1 MFNFFVWLLKQMA
14 FHAKSI
20 RMTINE
26 ILTMK
31 TIEAAFKFLMVV
43 LVLILQFTACSSDS
57 STSKQVEDGEVEF
70 SYASDYYFQLPD
82 TVEEIYE
89 SEEFDFHV
97 QNVVEGVDVVWG
109 MAFLPNGNMIFTE
122 RDGDMHLVSNGE
134 LVADPIAGVPEVWAE
149 GQGGLLD
156 VEPHPQYDENG
167 WLYFSYSKPGDGG
180 ANTAIVRARYDEESH
195 SLIDLEELYSATPF
209 TDRGQHFGSR
219 IKFDNEGY
227 MFFSIGDRG
236 NRDVN
241 PQDINRDGGKIYRL
255 HDDGSVPEN
264 NPFVGSD
271 GLDAA
276 YTYGVRNPQGMDL
289 HPETGIIWTN
299 EHGPRGG
306 DEINVHKEGG
316 LNFGWPEISYGINYN
331 GTSFTDDT
339 ARAGMEQPIWYWDP
353 SIAPS
358 GMAFVTSDNYPGWKG
373 DILNGALAF
382 QLISRIVVDGEDFV
396 KEERIL
402 EGIGRIRDV
411 EEAPDGYIY
420 FTNESNGTISRII
433 PVE

>member
-1 MFNFFVWLLKQMA
+1 
-14 FHAKSI
+14 
-20 RMTINE
+20 
-26 ILTMK
+26 MK
-31 TIEAAFKFLMVV
+31 NIQRVLKFLM
-43 LVLILQFTACSSDS
+43 LVIFTVTQMMACSNETSSSARQVDEGEAELTYQSDLYFS
-57 STSKQVEDGEVEF
+57 LPSAISEVYE
-70 SYASDYYFQLPD
+70 
-82 TVEEIYE
+82 TEEL
-89 SEEFDFHV
+89 DFHV
-97 QNVVEGVDVVWG
+97 QTVVENLDVVWG

-122 RDGDMHLVSNGE
+122 RTGDMHLVQDGE
-134 LVADPIAGVPEVWAE
+134 LVEEPIANVPEVWAE

-156 VEPHPQYDENG
+156 IEPHPQYEENG

-195 SLIDLEELYSATPF
+195 SLVDNEELYLATPF

-219 IKFDNEGY
+219 ISFDPNGY
-227 MFFSIGDRG
+227 LFFSIGDRG
-236 NRDVN
+236 NRDEN

-255 HDDGSVPEN
+255 NDDGSIPED
-264 NPFVGSD
+264 NPFVGEE
-271 GLDAA
+271 GLDAVW
-276 YTYGVRNPQGMDL
+276 TYGVRNPQGMDV

-306 DEINVHKEGG
+306 DEINVHDEGG

-339 ARAGMEQPIWYWDP
+339 ARAGMEQPVWYWDP

-358 GMAFVTSDNYPGWKG
+358 GMTFVTSDHYPGWKG

-382 QLISRIVVDGEDFV
+382 QLISRIVVDGEEFV
-396 KEERIL
+396 HEERIL

-420 FTNESNGTISRII
+420 FSNESEGTISRIL

>member
-1 MFNFFVWLLKQMA
+1 
-14 FHAKSI
+14 
-20 RMTINE
+20 
-26 ILTMK
+26 MK
-31 TIEAAFKFLMVV
+31 TIEGAFKILMVV
-43 LVLILQFTACSSDS
+43 LFLIFQFTACSSDS
-57 STSKQVEDGEVEF
+57 STSKQVENGEVEL

-82 TVEEIYE
+82 TIDEIYE

-97 QNVVEGVDVVWG
+97 QNVVEGVEVVWG
-109 MAFLPNGNMIFTE
+109 MAFFPDGKMIFTE
-122 RDGDMHLVSNGE
+122 RDGDMHLVRNGE
-134 LVADPIAGVPEVWAE
+134 LVDDPIGGVPEVWAE

-156 VEPHPQYDENG
+156 VEAHPQYDENG

-195 SLIDLEELYSATPF
+195 SLIDLEELYSATPS

-219 IKFDNEGY
+219 IKFDNQGY

-255 HDDGSVPEN
+255 HDDGTVPED
-264 NPFVGSD
+264 NPFVGSE
-271 GLDAA
+271 GIDAA

-316 LNFGWPEISYGINYN
+316 INFGWPEISYGINYN

-382 QLISRIVVDGEDFV
+382 QLISRIVVDGEEFV

-411 EEAPDGYIY
+411 EQAPDGYIY
-420 FTNESNGTISRII
+420 FSNESNGSISRIL

>member
-1 MFNFFVWLLKQMA
+1 
-14 FHAKSI
+14 
-20 RMTINE
+20 MTINE

-31 TIEAAFKFLMVV
+31 TIEGPFKILMVV
-43 LVLILQFTACSSDS
+43 LFLILQFTACSSDS
-57 STSKQVEDGEVEF
+57 STSKQVENGQVEI
-70 SYASDYYFQLPD
+70 SYASDYYFQLPE

-97 QNVVEGVDVVWG
+97 QNVVEGVEVVWG
-109 MAFLPNGNMIFTE
+109 MAFLPDGNMIFTE
-122 RDGDMHLVSNGE
+122 RDGDMHLVRNGE
-134 LVADPIAGVPEVWAE
+134 LVDDPIGGVPDVWAE

-180 ANTAIVRARYDEESH
+180 ANTAIVRARYDEETH
-195 SLIDLEELYSATPF
+195 SLVDLEELYLATPF

-219 IKFDNEGY
+219 IKFDNQGY
-227 MFFSIGDRG
+227 MYFSIGDRG

-255 HDDGSVPEN
+255 HDDGTVPED
-264 NPFVGSD
+264 NPFVGSE

-316 LNFGWPEISYGINYN
+316 INFGWPEISYGINYN

-339 ARAGMEQPIWYWDP
+339 ARAGMVQPIWYWDP

-358 GMAFVTSDNYPGWKG
+358 GMAFVKSDNYPGWKG

-382 QLISRIVVDGEDFV
+382 QLISRIVVDGEEFV

-411 EEAPDGYIY
+411 EQAPDGYIY
-420 FTNESNGTISRII
+420 FSNESSGTISRIL

>member
-1 MFNFFVWLLKQMA
+1 
-14 FHAKSI
+14 
-20 RMTINE
+20 
-26 ILTMK
+26 
-31 TIEAAFKFLMVV
+31 MVV
-43 LVLILQFTACSSDS
+43 LFLIFQFTACSSDS
-57 STSKQVEDGEVEF
+57 STSKQVENGEVEL

-82 TVEEIYE
+82 TIDEIYE

-97 QNVVEGVDVVWG
+97 QNVVEGVEVVWG
-109 MAFLPNGNMIFTE
+109 MAFFPDGKMIFTE
-122 RDGDMHLVSNGE
+122 RDGDMHLVRNGE
-134 LVADPIAGVPEVWAE
+134 LVDDPIGGVPEVWAE

-195 SLIDLEELYSATPF
+195 SLIDLEELYSATPS

-219 IKFDNEGY
+219 IKFDNQGY

-255 HDDGSVPEN
+255 HDDGTVPED
-264 NPFVGSD
+264 NPFVGSE

-316 LNFGWPEISYGINYN
+316 INFGWPEISYGINYN

-382 QLISRIVVDGEDFV
+382 QLISRIVVDGEEFV

-420 FTNESNGTISRII
+420 FTNESNGSISRIL

>member
-1 MFNFFVWLLKQMA
+1 MKNTEEILKLLMLVL
-14 FHAKSI
+14 
-20 RMTINE
+20 MTI
-26 ILTMK
+26 L
-31 TIEAAFKFLMVV
+31 
-43 LVLILQFTACSSDS
+43 LISGCSSDQT
-57 STSKQVEDGEVEF
+57 STSKVVENGEVDLTYE
-70 SYASDYYFQLPD
+70 SDMYFPLPS
-82 TVEEIYE
+82 TIEEVYE
-89 SEEFDFHV
+89 SEELDFHL
-97 QNVVEGVDVVWG
+97 QTVVENVDVVWG
-109 MAFLPNGNMIFTE
+109 MAFLPNGNMIITE
-122 RDGDMHLVSNGE
+122 RGGDMHLIQDGE
-134 LVADPIAGVPEVWAE
+134 LVEQPIGNVPEVRAE

-156 VEPHPQYDENG
+156 IEPHPQYEENG
-167 WLYFSYSKPGDGG
+167 WLYFSYSKPGSGG

-195 SLIDLEELYSATPF
+195 SLVDNEELYSATPS

-219 IKFDNEGY
+219 ISFDPNGY
-227 MFFSIGDRG
+227 LFFSIGDRG
-236 NRDVN
+236 NRDEN

-255 HDDGSVPEN
+255 NDDGSIPDD
-264 NPFVGSD
+264 NPFVGED
-271 GLDAA
+271 GLDAV
-276 YTYGVRNPQGMDL
+276 YTYGVRNPQGMDV
-289 HPETGIIWTN
+289 HPETGIVWTN

-358 GMAFVTSDNYPGWKG
+358 GMTFVTSDHYPGWKG

-382 QLISRIVVDGEDFV
+382 QLISRIVVDGEEFV
-396 KEERIL
+396 HEERIL
-402 EGIGRIRDV
+402 DGIGRIRDV

-420 FTNESNGTISRII
+420 FSNESEGTISRIL

>member
-1 MFNFFVWLLKQMA
+1 
-14 FHAKSI
+14 
-20 RMTINE
+20 MTINE
-26 ILTMK
+26 FLTMK
-31 TIEAAFKFLMVV
+31 TIEGAFKILMVV
-43 LVLILQFTACSSDS
+43 LFLIFQFTACSSDS
-57 STSKQVEDGEVEF
+57 STSKQVENGEVEL

-82 TVEEIYE
+82 TIDEIYE

-97 QNVVEGVDVVWG
+97 QNVVEGVEVVWG
-109 MAFLPNGNMIFTE
+109 MAFFPDGKMIFTE
-122 RDGDMHLVSNGE
+122 RDGDMHLVRNGE
-134 LVADPIAGVPEVWAE
+134 LVDDPIGGVPEVWAE

-195 SLIDLEELYSATPF
+195 SLIELEELYSATPS

-219 IKFDNEGY
+219 IKFDNQGY

-255 HDDGSVPEN
+255 HDDGTVPED
-264 NPFVGSD
+264 NPFVGSE

-316 LNFGWPEISYGINYN
+316 INFGWPEISYGINYN

-382 QLISRIVVDGEDFV
+382 QLISRIVVDGEEFV

-420 FTNESNGTISRII
+420 FTNESNGSISRIL

>member
-1 MFNFFVWLLKQMA
+1 
-14 FHAKSI
+14 
-20 RMTINE
+20 
-26 ILTMK
+26 MK
-31 TIEAAFKFLMVV
+31 NIQRVLKFLM
-43 LVLILQFTACSSDS
+43 LVIFTVTQMMACSNETSSSARQVDEGEAELTYQSDLYFS
-57 STSKQVEDGEVEF
+57 LPSAISEVYE
-70 SYASDYYFQLPD
+70 
-82 TVEEIYE
+82 TEEL
-89 SEEFDFHV
+89 DFHV
-97 QNVVEGVDVVWG
+97 QTVVENLDVVWG

-122 RDGDMHLVSNGE
+122 RTGDMHLVQDGE
-134 LVADPIAGVPEVWAE
+134 LVEEPIANVPEVWAE

-156 VEPHPQYDENG
+156 IEPHPQYEENG
-167 WLYFSYSKPGDGG
+167 WLYFSYSKPGDDG

-195 SLIDLEELYSATPF
+195 SLVDNEELYLATPF

-219 IKFDNEGY
+219 ISFDPNGY
-227 MFFSIGDRG
+227 LFFSIGDRG
-236 NRDVN
+236 NRDEN

-255 HDDGSVPEN
+255 NDDGSIPED
-264 NPFVGSD
+264 NPFVGEE
-271 GLDAA
+271 GLDAVW
-276 YTYGVRNPQGMDL
+276 TYGVRNPQGMDV
-289 HPETGIIWTN
+289 HPESGIIWTN

-306 DEINVHKEGG
+306 DEINVHDEGG

-339 ARAGMEQPIWYWDP
+339 ARAGMEQPVWYWDP

-358 GMAFVTSDNYPGWKG
+358 GMTFVTSDNYPGWEG

-382 QLISRIVVDGEDFV
+382 QLISRIVVDGEEFV
-396 KEERIL
+396 HEERIL

-420 FTNESNGTISRII
+420 FSNESEGTISRIL

>member
-1 MFNFFVWLLKQMA
+1 
-14 FHAKSI
+14 
-20 RMTINE
+20 MTINE
-26 ILTMK
+26 FLTMK
-31 TIEAAFKFLMVV
+31 TIEGAFKILMVV
-43 LVLILQFTACSSDS
+43 LFLIFQFTACSSDS
-57 STSKQVEDGEVEF
+57 STSKQVENGEVEL

-82 TVEEIYE
+82 TIDEIYE

-97 QNVVEGVDVVWG
+97 QNVVEGVEVVWG
-109 MAFLPNGNMIFTE
+109 MAFFPDGKMIFTE
-122 RDGDMHLVSNGE
+122 RDGDMHLVRNGE
-134 LVADPIAGVPEVWAE
+134 LVDDPIGGVPEVWAE

-195 SLIDLEELYSATPF
+195 SLIDLEELYSATPS

-219 IKFDNEGY
+219 IKFDNQGY

-255 HDDGSVPEN
+255 HDDGTVPED
-264 NPFVGSD
+264 NPFVGSE

-316 LNFGWPEISYGINYN
+316 INFGWPEISYGINYN

-382 QLISRIVVDGEDFV
+382 QLISRIVVDGEEFV

-420 FTNESNGTISRII
+420 FTNESNGSISRIL

>member
-1 MFNFFVWLLKQMA
+1 
-14 FHAKSI
+14 
-20 RMTINE
+20 MTINE
-26 ILTMK
+26 FLTMK
-31 TIEAAFKFLMVV
+31 TIEGAFKILMVV
-43 LVLILQFTACSSDS
+43 LFLIFQFTACSSDS
-57 STSKQVEDGEVEF
+57 STSKQVENGEVEL

-82 TVEEIYE
+82 TIDEIYE
-89 SEEFDFHV
+89 SEEFNFHV
-97 QNVVEGVDVVWG
+97 QNVVEGVEVVWG

-122 RDGDMHLVSNGE
+122 RDGDMHLVRNGE
-134 LVADPIAGVPEVWAE
+134 LVDDPIGGVPEVWAE

-195 SLIDLEELYSATPF
+195 SLIDLEELYSATPS

-219 IKFDNEGY
+219 IKFDNQGY

-255 HDDGSVPEN
+255 HDDGTVPED
-264 NPFVGSD
+264 NPFVGSE
-271 GLDAA
+271 GIDAA

-316 LNFGWPEISYGINYN
+316 INFGWPEISYGINYN

-382 QLISRIVVDGEDFV
+382 QLISRIVVDGEEFV

-411 EEAPDGYIY
+411 EQAPDGYIY
-420 FTNESNGTISRII
+420 FSNESNGSISRIL

>member
-1 MFNFFVWLLKQMA
+1 MLIA
-14 FHAKSI
+14 
-20 RMTINE
+20 
-26 ILTMK
+26 
-31 TIEAAFKFLMVV
+31 V
-43 LVLILQFTACSSDS
+43 LFLILQFTACTSDS
-57 STSKQVEDGEVEF
+57 STSKQIENGEVKL
-70 SYASDYYFQLPD
+70 SYASDYYFQLPE
-82 TVEEIYE
+82 TIEEIYE
-89 SEEFDFHV
+89 SEEFEFHV
-97 QNVVEGVDVVWG
+97 QNVIEGVDVVWG
-109 MAFLPNGNMIFTE
+109 MAFLPDGNMIFTE
-122 RDGDMHLVSNGE
+122 RDGDMHIAKNGE
-134 LVADPIAGVPEVWAE
+134 LVEDPIGGVPEVWAE

-180 ANTAIVRARYDEESH
+180 ANTAIVRARYDEETH
-195 SLIDLEELYSATPF
+195 SLVDLEELYLATPF

-219 IKFDNEGY
+219 IKFDNQGY

-255 HDDGSVPEN
+255 HDDGTIPED
-264 NPFVGSD
+264 NPFVGSE

-306 DEINVHKEGG
+306 DEINIHKEGG
-316 LNFGWPEISYGINYN
+316 INFGWPEISYGINYN

-358 GMAFVTSDNYPGWKG
+358 GMAFVKSDNYPGWKG

-382 QLISRIVVDGEDFV
+382 QLISRIVVDGEEFV

-411 EEAPDGYIY
+411 EQAPDGYIY
-420 FTNESNGTISRII
+420 FSNESSGTISRIL

>member
-1 MFNFFVWLLKQMA
+1 
-14 FHAKSI
+14 
-20 RMTINE
+20 
-26 ILTMK
+26 MK
-31 TIEAAFKFLMVV
+31 TIEGAFKILMVV
-43 LVLILQFTACSSDS
+43 LFLIFQFTACSSDS
-57 STSKQVEDGEVEF
+57 STSKQVENGEVEL

-82 TVEEIYE
+82 TIDEIYE

-97 QNVVEGVDVVWG
+97 QNVVEGVEVVWG

-122 RDGDMHLVSNGE
+122 RDGDMHLVRNGE
-134 LVADPIAGVPEVWAE
+134 LVDDPIGGVPEVWAE

-195 SLIDLEELYSATPF
+195 SLIDLEELYSATPS

-219 IKFDNEGY
+219 IKFDNQGY

-255 HDDGSVPEN
+255 HDDGTVPED
-264 NPFVGSD
+264 NPFVGSE
-271 GLDAA
+271 GIDAA

-316 LNFGWPEISYGINYN
+316 INFGWPEISYGINYN

-382 QLISRIVVDGEDFV
+382 QLISRIVVDGEEFV

-411 EEAPDGYIY
+411 EQAPDGYIY
-420 FTNESNGTISRII
+420 FSNESNGSISRIL